1 MDETSHPTPGY
12 DQGRSHIWTAETIRA
27 IHSKAELGRYQ
38 IRGFSTFQKL
48 PTLDDLVFL
57 PAVMTRL
64 PLEGYREHCETKTW
78 IGGGRP
84 DLVSEPLELAFPV
97 YLTSMSFGALGTN
110 AKRALGMGF
119 SRAGLATC
127 TGEGGML
134 PEEREASDRLIYQ
147 MTPSRYG
154 LDLEHLRMADAIEIV
169 VGQGAKPGTGGM
181 LLGMKVSEKVAEMRT
196 LPVGVDQRSAARH
209 PDFLGGDDLAVKIE
223 ELREATDY
231 RVPIILKLAACRVE
245 QDVKIAA
252 KTGCD
257 AIVVDGTEG
266 STAASPEFQLDHT
279 GVPTLTAIP
288 AARRALEDIGM
299 YGKITLIASGEIGR
313 AHV

>member
-1 MDETSHPTPGY
+1 
-12 DQGRSHIWTAETIRA
+12 
-27 IHSKAELGRYQ
+27 
-38 IRGFSTFQKL
+38 
-48 PTLDDLVFL
+48 
-57 PAVMTRL
+57 
-64 PLEGYREHCETKTW
+64 
-78 IGGGRP
+78 
-84 DLVSEPLELAFPV
+84 
-97 YLTSMSFGALGTN
+97 MSFGALGTN

-134 PEEREASDRLIYQ
+134 PEEREASDKLIYQ

-181 LLGMKVSEKVAEMRT
+181 LLGMKVTEKVAHMRT
-196 LPVGVDQRSAARH
+196 LPVGVDQRSAVRH

-257 AIVVDGTEG
+257 AIVRRRHRGRDRGRARVPARPLRHAHADRDPGRAPRARG
-266 STAASPEFQLDHT
+266 DRHVRQDHARSPRAASAAASTSPRRSRSA
-279 GVPTLTAIP
+279 PT
-288 AARRALEDIGM
+288 
-299 YGKITLIASGEIGR
+299 ASR
-313 AHV
+313 SAPPR